1 MRCMN
6 GSGLDM
12 AKIISPIY
20 ESALDRANECSLA
33 RKLMKAWGVMT
44 LKNPYH
50 YGLDWSVYKE
60 GKLVG
65 FLETKQRKM
74 TWEESGEYFLG
85 MKKFI
90 WGQMLKQQ
98 TNLDWVFVV
107 RFINGDYMVKP
118 VQMWGNGYVKHN
130 GRLDRG
136 DPNDI
141 EPCVHFPMRIMKKI
155 GKHEQRNT

>member
-20 ESALDRANECSLA
+20 ESALDRANECALA
-33 RKLMKAWGVMT
+33 RKLMDAWSVMT
-44 LKNPYH
+44 LKNPPK

-74 TWEESGEYFLG
+74 AWEENGEYFLG
-85 MKKFI
+85 LSKFN
-90 WGQMLKQQ
+90 WGTILKQQ

-118 VQMWGNGYVKHN
+118 DQMWGNGYVKHN

-141 EPCVHFPMRIMKKI
+141 EPCVHFPMRIMKQI
-155 GKHEQRNT
+155 GKHDKRNT